1 MATIDST
8 VPVPGSRGLPPGPR
22 SLNPFQSL
30 DRLRRD
36 PIGFFADNAARY
48 GDIVRFRLGFRTGF
62 QVNHPELVRDL
73 LITDSLHHHRGPL
86 LQRAQVVLGKGLLT
100 SEEPLHAQQRKII
113 QPAFHRDRILQYGEF
128 MLACAQR
135 QSGAWREG
143 QIIDLHAETA
153 RLTLAVVG
161 SALFG
166 TGFEAE
172 SGEITA
178 VTTEFMSLIG
188 LVMLPFSK
196 LVMKLPL
203 NAVRRFRRAQASFD
217 EIVLAMIRERMK
229 SGEDRGDLLSTL
241 LAAQQSEGGGED
253 VARQVRDEC
262 VNLILAGHETVSNA
276 LTYTVLFLARRP
288 DVAKRIR
295 DEIAQVA
302 GDAPLAARHFEKL
315 VFTRAVLA
323 ESMRL
328 FPPAWALA
336 RTVTSEYSIRGYRIK
351 KGAIVFTCT
360 YVMHRDPRFF
370 PEPLEF
376 RPERFLAPSHPRF
389 AYFPFG
395 AGPRQCIGEGFAWM
409 EGVLVLAT
417 LMRSWNFEPQ
427 FKGDPPLYPSV
438 TLRPLHAVPVRL
450 TKNV

>member
-1 MATIDST
+1 
-8 VPVPGSRGLPPGPR
+8 
-22 SLNPFQSL
+22 
-30 DRLRRD
+30 
-36 PIGFFADNAARY
+36 
-48 GDIVRFRLGFRTGF
+48 
-62 QVNHPELVRDL
+62 
-73 LITDSLHHHRGPL
+73 
-86 LQRAQVVLGKGLLT
+86 
-100 SEEPLHAQQRKII
+100 
-113 QPAFHRDRILQYGEF
+113 

-135 QSGAWREG
+135 QSDAWREG

-188 LVMLPFSK
+188 LVMLPSSR
-196 LVMKLPL
+196 LVIKLPL
-203 NAVRRFRRAQASFD
+203 NAVRRFRRAQERFD

-302 GDAPLAARHFEKL
+302 GDAQETVPYTSARWRPSR
-315 VFTRAVLA
+315 VQ
-323 ESMRL
+323 
-328 FPPAWALA
+328 
-336 RTVTSEYSIRGYRIK
+336 SEE
-351 KGAIVFTCT
+351 
-360 YVMHRDPRFF
+360 H
-370 PEPLEF
+370 
-376 RPERFLAPSHPRF
+376 
-389 AYFPFG
+389 
-395 AGPRQCIGEGFAWM
+395 
-409 EGVLVLAT
+409 
-417 LMRSWNFEPQ
+417 
-427 FKGDPPLYPSV
+427 
-438 TLRPLHAVPVRL
+438 
-450 TKNV
+450 